1 MAGNLVV
8 LGPDSD
14 EVDVIRRMA
23 PEGVEVEWVDLTQPV
38 ERQAAQLEDAVAI
51 IPLVGRVPL
60 EIARRCPNLRLVQTL
75 SAGTDTLDVK
85 GLGEMGIRTAN
96 NGGGNAVAVAEHAIA
111 LMISVYRK
119 LQLQFES
126 VQAREW
132 AGDIRERWRGQTH
145 EFTGKT
151 VGIVGLG
158 HIGRAVARR
167 LRGWECDLVYYDV
180 VDHSDELKRELEI
193 RRVSLDELLWDSDV
207 VTLHVPH
214 TGRTK
219 GMIGAPEMSKMKA
232 TAVLIN
238 TGRGP
243 VIDESALAHAISRGE
258 IAGAGLDVLEEEP
271 TPTDNPL
278 LDMDRVVVTP
288 HLAGNSVEA
297 YEKSRVCA
305 LANAAR
311 VIRGEEPQSIVLPE

>member
-14 EVDVIRRMA
+14 EAEAIRRIA
-23 PEGVEVEWVDLTQPV
+23 PEGVDVEWVDSTQPV
-38 ERQAAQLEDAVAI
+38 ERQAEQLEDAVAI
-51 IPLVGRVPL
+51 IPLAGRVPL
-60 EIARRCPNLRLVQTL
+60 EIARRCPNLRLVQTV

-111 LMISVYRK
+111 LIISVYRK
-119 LQLQFES
+119 LRLQLES

-132 AGDIRERWRGQTH
+132 AGDIREAWRGQVH
-145 EFTGKT
+145 ELTGKT

-158 HIGRAVARR
+158 RIGRAVARR

-180 VDHSDELKRELEI
+180 VEHSDELERELGI
-193 RRVSLDELLWDSDV
+193 RRVSLDELLRESDV

-214 TGRTK
+214 TGRTE
-219 GMIGAPEMSKMKA
+219 GMIGAPELSKMKA
-232 TAVLIN
+232 TGVLIN

-243 VIDESALAHAISRGE
+243 VVDESALAHAISRGE

-271 TPTDNPL
+271 TPADNPL

-288 HLAGNSVEA
+288 HMAGNSVEA
-297 YEKSRVCA
+297 YEKSRAFAV
-305 LANAAR
+305 ANVAR
-311 VIRGEEPQSIVLPE
+311 VIRGEEPESVVLPE

>member
-1 MAGNLVV
+1 MAGNRVV

-14 EVDVIRRMA
+14 EAGVIRRMA
-23 PEGVEVEWVDLTQPV
+23 PEGVDVEWVDLTRPV
-38 ERQAAQLEDAVAI
+38 EQQAGQLEDAVAI
-51 IPLVGRVPL
+51 IPLTGRVPG
-60 EIARRCPNLRLVQTL
+60 EVVRWCPNLRLIQTL

-119 LQLQFES
+119 LRLQFES
-126 VQAREW
+126 VRAREW
-132 AGDIRERWRGQTH
+132 AGDIREAWRGQVH
-145 EFTGKT
+145 ELTGKT

-158 HIGRAVARR
+158 HIGQAVARR
-167 LRGWECDLVYYDV
+167 LRGWECELVYYDV
-180 VDHSDELKRELEI
+180 VDHSDELERELEI
-193 RRVSLDELLWDSDV
+193 RRVSLDELLRDSDV

-214 TGRTK
+214 TGRTT
-219 GMIGAPEMSKMKA
+219 GMIGAPELSKMKD

-243 VIDESALAHAISRGE
+243 VIDESALADAISRGE

-297 YEKSRVCA
+297 YEKSRVFA

>member
-8 LGPDSD
+8 LGPDSE

-23 PEGVEVEWVDLTQPV
+23 PEGVVVEWVDLTQPV
-38 ERQAAQLEDAVAI
+38 EQQAGQLEDAVAI
-51 IPLVGRVPL
+51 IPLAGRVPL
-60 EIARRCPNLRLVQTL
+60 DIARRCPNLRLVQTL
-75 SAGTDTLDVK
+75 SAGTDTLDVR

-111 LMISVYRK
+111 LIISVYRK
-119 LQLQFES
+119 LRLQIES

-132 AGDIRERWRGQTH
+132 AGDIREAWRGQVH
-145 EFTGKT
+145 ELTGKR

-158 HIGRAVARR
+158 RIGRAVARR
-167 LRGWECDLVYYDV
+167 LRGWECELVYYDV
-180 VDHSDELKRELEI
+180 VDHSDEVERELDI
-193 RRVSLDELLWDSDV
+193 RRVSLDELLRESDV
-207 VTLHVPH
+207 VSLHVPH
-214 TGRTK
+214 TGRTE
-219 GMIGAPEMSKMKA
+219 GMIGAAELSKMKD

-243 VIDESALAHAISRGE
+243 VIDETALTDAIRRGE

-271 TPTDNPL
+271 TPADNPL

-297 YEKSRVCA
+297 YEKSRVFA
-305 LANAAR
+305 LANVAR
-311 VIRGEEPQSIVLPE
+311 VIRGEEPQSVVLPE